1 MINSTWMCVYRRIDM
16 NDTYT
21 EDLSKFGYIEKAE
34 ARDLINALNDK
45 KTPKDFNLCGVK
57 VAFNMMSGFVFL
69 TNDEYEVVMIDD
81 KGELYS
87 FYSSPYEGREG
98 CFEDLLSEYKDM
110 HVEDQEWFRDIA
122 KNIDRQNEIKTA

>member
-1 MINSTWMCVYRRIDM
+1 M

-81 KGELYS
+81 EGELYS

-98 CFEDLLSEYKDM
+98 CFEDLLSEYEDM
-110 HVEDQEWFRDIA
+110 HVKDKEWFEDIA
-122 KNIDRQNEIKTA
+122 KNIGRQNEIKKS

>member
-1 MINSTWMCVYRRIDM
+1 M